1 MTSAF
6 ILSLAGVIAYGA
18 ADTYNLGSVSISVG
32 DPVLVYKSDAHR
44 VWFPSV
50 LQLDDKT
57 LVANIGRAAD
67 EINPDAAE
75 SLRAISKDAGRTWTA
90 PEPWAESGNSWA
102 RLNDGTCLWLSYL
115 LTYRSETE
123 AACRVGRSKDGLE
136 YVWADAPVNLAPLK
150 FDKAEKGTASLV
162 FHQSIVEA
170 DDGSL
175 LATMYGH
182 CTGDTS
188 YRSVL
193 VKSTDGGLSWHLLST
208 IAHDSSIEGEGPC
221 EPSLVRLAN
230 GDLFCMMRV
239 SSSRPM
245 CFTRSTDGGLT
256 WAPLTRMPETHAS
269 VSVDPDLVLLSDGVL
284 VCAAGRPDCWIMLS
298 LDGQGREWSAPVK
311 VYEGPTTAYSCIRET
326 APGELVYIH
335 DVTPAGWET
344 PAAGVFHEIRC
355 VPIKIA
361 RH

>member
-1 MTSAF
+1 MTATFLLSFISAVAF
-6 ILSLAGVIAYGA
+6 SVPAVH
-18 ADTYNLGSVSISVG
+18 DLGPATVETG
-32 DPVLVYKSDAHR
+32 EPVVVFKSDAHR

-50 LQLDDKT
+50 LQLDAKT
-57 LVANIGRAAD
+57 LVVNIGRAAD

-75 SLRAISKDAGRTWTA
+75 SLRAISRDGGRTWTT
-90 PEPWAESGNSWA
+90 PEPWTESGNSWA
-102 RLNDGTCLWLSYL
+102 RLKDGTCLWLSYL
-115 LTYRSETE
+115 LIFQTE
-123 AACRVGRSKDGLE
+123 AAATCRVGRSKDGLE
-136 YVWADAPVNLAPLK
+136 YVWADATVDLAPLK
-150 FDKAEKGTASLV
+150 FAKAEKGTASLV
-162 FHQSIVEA
+162 FHQSILEM

-182 CTGDTS
+182 ATGDTS

-193 VKSTDGGLSWHLLST
+193 LKSTDGGRTWGLLST
-208 IAHDSSIEGEGPC
+208 IAYDPSIEGEGPC

-245 CFTRSTDGGLT
+245 CFTHSTDSGLT
-256 WAPLTRMPETHAS
+256 WAPLTRMPETHANL
-269 VSVDPDLVLLSDGVL
+269 SVDPDLVLLSDGVL
-284 VCAAGRPDCWIMLS
+284 ACAAGRPDCWIMLS

-344 PAAGVFHEIRC
+344 PKAGVFHEIRC
-355 VPIKIA
+355 VPITIT